1 MLEYVLHSMC
11 LSLQT
16 KNKIL
21 SKNRTPKKISE
32 DEDKIEKQL
41 GNLHNLSY
49 VYILKINVNILWC
62 LYLVTYSNMEYHVRY
77 E

>member
-1 MLEYVLHSMC
+1 MC

-49 VYILKINVNILWC
+49 VYILKINVNINLKSI
-62 LYLVTYSNMEYHVRY
+62 VIHHKERNDISHTV
-77 E
+77 